1 MAAPAPVAVIPD
13 AARTLGG
20 TPVEEMPPGVAP
32 AGMAAAPP
40 LPLADT
46 VGADGVG
53 GATGDRG
60 KSEPNAAR
68 FCGGGA
74 ANIGPG
80 DAWDAAGAGGGV
92 WLTMGTLGAAGG
104 GAEAGMDAGL
114 TSVTA
119 GGGVGV
125 CGTAGGS
132 GLPAPDARPLVN
144 PCERSWAADVGVGRL
159 AAGVVGVAGM
169 LDVLGMEGIPA
180 GRNALPP
187 VPDIP
192 ETGLIGAETAG
203 VGLDGGAGNGGG
215 PLGR

>member
-1 MAAPAPVAVIPD
+1 MPD

-20 TPVEEMPPGVAP
+20 TPAEEMPLGVAP
-32 AGMAAAPP
+32 AGIAAAPP
-40 LPLADT
+40 LPPADT

-53 GATGDRG
+53 GTGGAADRG

-68 FCGGGA
+68 FCGGGG

-80 DAWDAAGAGGGV
+80 DACDAAGAGGGV
-92 WLTMGTLGAAGG
+92 WLTMGALGAAGG

-119 GGGVGV
+119 GGGVGA

-132 GLPAPDARPLVN
+132 GLAAPVARPLVK
-144 PCERSWAADVGVGRL
+144 PCERSWAADVGVGTL

-169 LDVLGMEGIPA
+169 LGVLGIDGMLA
-180 GRNALPP
+180 GRNALPL
-187 VPDIP
+187 VPDIA
-192 ETGLIGAETAG
+192 ETGLIGGETTPG
-203 VGLDGGAGNGGG
+203 VGLGLGLGAC
-215 PLGR
+215 